1 MLKRAQA
8 SNCLGFEVQF
18 LVGGTQRLF
27 ISSFIRFNVLIPCR
41 LAVCITV
48 NILLHDHFKA
58 YYDLNCDHAECGAHI
73 LRSLKAGVDFDEVLE
88 CEKMITFLN
97 KALSRRYELI
107 DSGKTEMPES
117 EYEEYRKEYI
127 EIIDNTLTKYEAKYK
142 DVPAKYV
149 PDALK
154 TLRRMKEYANEHL
167 LFLKDFDVPFTN
179 NAAERQ
185 ARAAKAHKK
194 ISGQCYSI
202 ETSKYLTTLL
212 VKFSRSFNGPFS
224 TSFLFS
230 VMT

>member
-1 MLKRAQA
+1 
-8 SNCLGFEVQF
+8 
-18 LVGGTQRLF
+18 
-27 ISSFIRFNVLIPCR
+27 
-41 LAVCITV
+41 
-48 NILLHDHFKA
+48 
-58 YYDLNCDHAECGAHI
+58 
-73 LRSLKAGVDFDEVLE
+73 
-88 CEKMITFLN
+88 
-97 KALSRRYELI
+97 
-107 DSGKTEMPES
+107 MPES
-117 EYEEYRKEYI
+117 EYEEYRNEYI

-212 VKFSRSFNGPFS
+212 TVIQTASLQGINTLNLMNELMNNRWVPPTKN
-224 TSFLFS
+224 
-230 VMT
+230 